1 MSGQTEYDTI
11 KLNSFGHYLKNAML
25 LGFKTQLKLN
35 QTQRQQLA
43 RHAGVARHAYNWG
56 NDLCLAI
63 LDHNKS
69 CSDSEKIKFPTAI
82 DLHKWLNKLVKPQNE
97 WYYEVSKCAPQFA
110 LRHLAVAW
118 GDCFSKKKKRP
129 KFKKKGQH
137 DSFTLDGTIRILSS
151 HLIQVPVIGKLKTYE
166 RLPTIYQPK
175 NITISREADR
185 WFISFRIEVESI
197 ATDFEVD
204 VVGIDLGVKTLATLS
219 TGEVFE
225 GAYSYKKLSA
235 KLAKLQRELSR
246 KIFGSSNYQKAKLKV
261 QKLHRRIANLRK
273 DTLHKLTSHLSK
285 NHAVNVIEDLN
296 VSGMM
301 ANHKLAKAIAD
312 MGFYEF
318 RRQLEYKSKLYG
330 SKLVIVDRFYPSSK
344 TCSNCG
350 EKKDSLL
357 LSERVFC
364 CEKCHYQIDRD
375 LNAAKNLEKLGQAM
389 AEVTPVDKTSDPA
402 PSYGAPGS
410 ARRADSLG

>member
-1 MSGQTEYDTI
+1 
-11 KLNSFGHYLKNAML
+11 ML
-25 LGFKTQLKLN
+25 LGFRTQLKLN
-35 QTQRQQLA
+35 QTQGQQLA

-56 NDLCLAI
+56 NGLCLAI
-63 LDHNKS
+63 LNHNKN

-82 DLHKWLNKLVKPQNE
+82 DLHKWLNQLVKPQNQ
-97 WYYEVSKCAPQFA
+97 WYYEVSKCAPQWA
-110 LRHLAVAW
+110 LRHLASAW
-118 GDCFSKKKKRP
+118 RDCFNSKKKRP
-129 KFKKKGQH
+129 RFKEKGRH
-137 DSFTLDGTIRILSS
+137 DSFTLDGTIHILSS
-151 HLIQVPVIGKLKTYE
+151 HSIQVPVIGKLKTYE
-166 RLPTIYQPK
+166 RLPTTYKPK
-175 NITISREADR
+175 NVTISREADR
-185 WFISFRIEVESI
+185 WFISFKIEVEPQ
-197 ATDFEVD
+197 ATQKTLE
-204 VVGIDLGVKTLATLS
+204 VVGIDLGVKALAPLS

-225 GAYSYKKLSA
+225 GAYSYRKLSA
-235 KLAKLQRELSR
+235 KLAKVQRELSR
-246 KIFGSSNYQKAKLKV
+246 KVAGSSNYQKAKLKV

-318 RRQLEYKSKLYG
+318 RRQLEYKSQLYE
-330 SKLVIVDRFYPSSK
+330 SKLLIVDRFYPSSK

-357 LSERVFC
+357 LSQRVFC

-375 LNAAKNLEKLGQAM
+375 LNAAKNLEKLGRAT
-389 AEVTPVDKTSDPA
+389 AEVTPVDKKGPTPLA
-402 PSYGAPGS
+402 EAGNKI
-410 ARRADSLG
+410 DSNHLSIRL

>member
-1 MSGQTEYDTI
+1 
-11 KLNSFGHYLKNAML
+11 ML

-56 NDLCLAI
+56 NGLCLAI

-69 CSDSEKIKFPTAI
+69 CEHSEKIKFPTGI

-110 LRHLAVAW
+110 LRHLASAW
-118 GDCFSKKKKRP
+118 LDCFDKKKKRP
-129 KFKKKGQH
+129 KFKKKGRQ

-151 HLIQVPVIGKLKTYE
+151 HSIQVPVIGKLKTYE
-166 RLPTIYQPK
+166 RLPAIHKPK
-175 NITISREADR
+175 NVTISREADR
-185 WFISFRIEVESI
+185 WFISFKIEVEPQ
-197 ATDFEVD
+197 ATSKKLD
-204 VVGIDLGVKTLATLS
+204 VVGIDLGVKALATLS
-219 TGEVFE
+219 TGEVKK

-235 KLAKLQRELSR
+235 KLAKLQREVSR
-246 KIFGSSNYQKAKLKV
+246 KVAGSSNQQKAKLKV

-273 DTLHKLTSHLSK
+273 DTLHKLTSQLSK

-330 SKLVIVDRFYPSSK
+330 SKLLIADRFYPSSK

-350 EKKDSLL
+350 EKKESLL

-364 CEKCHYQIDRD
+364 CDKCHYQIDRD
-375 LNAAKNLEKLGQAM
+375 LNAANNLKKLGQAM
-389 AEVTPVDKTSDPA
+389 AEVTLVDKKEPTPLDEA
-402 PSYGAPGS
+402 GNKI
-410 ARRADSLG
+410 DSN

>member
-1 MSGQTEYDTI
+1 
-11 KLNSFGHYLKNAML
+11 ML

-56 NDLCLAI
+56 NGLCRAI
-63 LDHNKS
+63 LDHNKT
-69 CSDSEKIKFPTAI
+69 CSDPEKLKFPTAI
-82 DLHKWLNKLVKPQNE
+82 DLHKWLNQLVKPQNQ
-97 WYYEVSKCAPQFA
+97 WYYDVSKCAPQFA
-110 LRHLAVAW
+110 LRHLASAW
-118 GDCFSKKKKRP
+118 RDCFSKKKKRP
-129 KFKKKGQH
+129 KFKKKGRH

-151 HLIQVPVIGKLKTYE
+151 HLIQVPVIGRLKTYE
-166 RLPTIYQPK
+166 RLPTIHKPK
-175 NITISREADR
+175 NVTISREADR
-185 WFISFRIEVESI
+185 WLISFKIEVDSI
-197 ATDFEVD
+197 STDKKID

-219 TGEVFE
+219 TGKVFE
-225 GAYSYKKLSA
+225 GVYSYRKLSA
-235 KLAKLQRELSR
+235 KLAKLQRELNQ

-296 VSGMM
+296 VSGML
-301 ANHKLAKAIAD
+301 ANYKLAKAIAD

-318 RRQLEYKSKLYG
+318 RRQLEYKSQLYG
-330 SKLVIVDRFYPSSK
+330 SKLLIVDRFYPSSK

-389 AEVTPVDKTSDPA
+389 AEVTPVDKKGPTPLA
-402 PSYGAPGS
+402 EAGS
-410 ARRADSLG
+410 KIDSNHLTIRL